1 MTVEIN
7 NESTIPVDE
16 GALLRLAA
24 FTLDS
29 LHVHRD
35 AELAI
40 VLVDEGAME
49 QLHLQWMDEPGPT
62 DVLSFP
68 MDELRP
74 GTEDA
79 ITPAGLLGDIVLCP
93 QVAIVQAEAAGHST
107 LDELLLLTTHGILHL
122 LGFDHAEPD
131 EEREM
136 FGLQKEILMAFART
150 DAAVSPQVTF
160 PRLRSEQ
167 PASEQSTSEQSTD

>member
-1 MTVEIN
+1 LSIEVN
-7 NESTIPVDE
+7 NESVIAVDE
-16 GALLRLAA
+16 VALQRLATFA
-24 FTLDS
+24 LDF
-29 LHVHRD
+29 LYVHPD

-74 GTEDA
+74 GTEEA

-93 QVAIVQAEAAGHST
+93 QVAVAQAETAGHSP
-107 LDELLLLTTHGILHL
+107 LEEMLLLTTHGILHL

-131 EEREM
+131 EEKEM
-136 FGLQKEILMAFART
+136 FGIQRDILVAFSLAER
-150 DAAVSPQVTF
+150 
-160 PRLRSEQ
+160 RR
-167 PASEQSTSEQSTD
+167 